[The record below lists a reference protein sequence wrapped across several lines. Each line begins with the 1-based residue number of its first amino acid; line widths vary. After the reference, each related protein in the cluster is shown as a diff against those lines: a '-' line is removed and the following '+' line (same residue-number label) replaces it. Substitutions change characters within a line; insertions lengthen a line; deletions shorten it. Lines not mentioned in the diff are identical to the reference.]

1 MVALADGDV
10 PGDELRRL
18 GAVVIEGIEISGGH
32 LDRIVVRVQQICDE
46 NGVFP
51 LGGAWARA
59 LDALEPLVHV
69 DDQIEAVAHA

>member
-1 MVALADGDV
+1 MAALADGDV

-18 GAVVIEGIEISGGH
+18 GAVVIERIEIPGGH
-32 LDRIVVRVQQICDE
+32 LDRLAARVQQICDE
-46 NGVFP
+46 NGVLP
-51 LGGAWARA
+51 VGGAWARA